1 MLAMRMSVHHFSRY
15 EYSAP
20 VALGRHVLR
29 LVPQGPTLRVTRH
42 ALVVEPLPLRRTLA
56 RDAEGNDVVEVEFT
70 GTTTVLSVDSR
81 FEAFTSAPPELEGL
95 SLPRLPYPALTPLVA
110 QGSGEVG
117 AFAQDVLAASSDQV
131 LDFLDALSRT
141 LYERTF
147 RQVRASGNARAPV
160 ETLRSATGACRDL
173 TLLFL
178 ECCRAVGLEARFVS
192 GYQAAADTP
201 DGQRHLHGWPEV
213 LLPGHGFHGWDPTHG
228 LRVTDGHVRLCA
240 APTQLETMPIEGGY
254 TFQGAELTST
264 LSYGVT
270 IDTTG

>member
-1 MLAMRMSVHHFSRY
+1 MRGMRLSVHHFSRY
-15 EYSAP
+15 EYSTP
-20 VALGRHVLR
+20 ITLGRHVLR
-29 LVPQGPTLRVTRH
+29 LVPQGPTLRVTRRELAIEPVPMRQ
-42 ALVVEPLPLRRTLA
+42 ALVQ
-56 RDAEGNDVVEVEFT
+56 DAQGNEVVEVEFA

-81 FEAFTSAPPELEGL
+81 FEAFTWPPSGL
-95 SLPRLPYPALTPLVA
+95 SGLALPRLPWPTLPPLVA
-110 QGSGEVG
+110 EGSWEVA
-117 AFAQDVLAASSDQV
+117 AFARDVLAQSGGDPV
-131 LDFLDALSRT
+131 DFLDALSRT
-141 LYERTF
+141 LFERTD
-147 RQVRASGNARAPV
+147 RQVRWEGNARSPV

-173 TLLFL
+173 TLLFM
-178 ECCRAVGLEARFVS
+178 ECSRAVGLEARFVS

-213 LLPGHGFHGWDPTHG
+213 LLLGHGFHGWDPTHG

-254 TFQGAELTST
+254 SFEGAELTSS